1 MFLFSDLVQICHL
14 PFSTSN
20 IYFYFIQIYISAYV
34 YRVLCIYIF
43 VFIYILYIFRLCSMQ
58 YVQIFSIKTGIKLS
72 KVMTKKKVVTLSVIV
87 E

>member
-1 MFLFSDLVQICHL
+1 
-14 PFSTSN
+14 
-20 IYFYFIQIYISAYV
+20 
-34 YRVLCIYIF
+34 
-43 VFIYILYIFRLCSMQ
+43 MQ